1 MVFGQLRVELAST
14 PDSVP
19 KARHEV
25 TRFADAHEVNAD
37 VIERMRLA
45 VTEAVANVVVH
56 AYRFGESGG
65 IGLRAACYDDRVDL
79 EVTDSGV
86 GMTPDPDGAGLGL
99 GLGIIGTMADRVD
112 MNTSGSGVQITM
124 CFSLN

>member
-1 MVFGQLRVELAST
+1 VFIGQMRVELAST

-25 TRFADAHEVNAD
+25 TRFADAHEVDTD
-37 VIERMRLA
+37 VLQRMRLA

-56 AYRFGESGG
+56 AYRFGESGV

-79 EVTDSGV
+79 EVVDSGI
-86 GMTPDPDGAGLGL
+86 GIAPDPDGAGLGFGM
-99 GLGIIGTMADRVD
+99 GLIGTMADRVE
-112 MNTSGSGVQITM
+112 MQTSESGVRITM

>member
-1 MVFGQLRVELAST
+1 MFIGQMRVELAST

-19 KARHEV
+19 KARREV
-25 TRFADAHEVNAD
+25 TRFADAHEVD
-37 VIERMRLA
+37 VDVLQRMRLA

-56 AYRFGESGG
+56 AYRFGESGV

-79 EVTDSGV
+79 EVVDSGV
-86 GMTPDPDGAGLGL
+86 GIAPDPDGAGLGFGM
-99 GLGIIGTMADRVD
+99 GLIGTMADRVE
-112 MNTSGSGVQITM
+112 MQTSESGVRITM